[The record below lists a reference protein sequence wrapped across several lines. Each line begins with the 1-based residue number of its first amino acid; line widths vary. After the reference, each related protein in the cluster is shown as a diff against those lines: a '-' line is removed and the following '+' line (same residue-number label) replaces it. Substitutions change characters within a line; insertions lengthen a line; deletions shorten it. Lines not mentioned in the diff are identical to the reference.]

1 MSIGS
6 FGHIVFETSADRI
19 RTWSKFGRTGKVRF
33 AEHAVHGEKPV
44 LEYIGPGLEEIS
56 LQVRFDATLGVNP
69 EKEIAALRELRDA
82 GTAQQLIIGK
92 DPLGRFAIASLEE
105 DWQLV
110 DNQGLLL
117 VAIVSLTLK
126 EDAHAD

>member
-19 RTWSKFGRTGKVRF
+19 RSWSKFGRTGKVRF

-44 LEYIGPGLEEIS
+44 LEYIGPGLEEIA
-56 LQVRFDATLGVNP
+56 LQVRFDASLGVNP
-69 EKEIAALRELRDA
+69 AKEIAALRALRDT
-82 GTAQQLIIGK
+82 GTAQQLIIGR
-92 DPLGRFAIASLEE
+92 DPLGRFAIESLEE
-105 DWQLV
+105 DWQRV

-117 VAIVSLTLK
+117 VACVSLTLK
-126 EDAHAD
+126 EDAHVD

>member
-1 MSIGS
+1 MSIAS

-19 RTWSKFGRTGKVRF
+19 RTWSKFGRAGKVRF

-56 LQVRFDATLGVNP
+56 LQVRFDAALGVNP
-69 EKEIAALRELRDA
+69 EKEIKALRKLRDA

-92 DPLGRFAIASLEE
+92 DSLGRFAIASLEE
-105 DWQLV
+105 DWQRV